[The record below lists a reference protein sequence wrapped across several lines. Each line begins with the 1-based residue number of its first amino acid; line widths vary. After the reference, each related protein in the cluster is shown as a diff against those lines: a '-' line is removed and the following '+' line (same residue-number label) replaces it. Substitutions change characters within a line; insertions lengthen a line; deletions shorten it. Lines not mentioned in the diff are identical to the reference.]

1 MQIRR
6 FYTPELLPQD
16 DAILLPPAEANHA
29 LRVLRMQV
37 GDPCELFAD
46 GRRYAARVD
55 AIDGEEVRL
64 AVTGPLPTT

>member
-1 MQIRR
+1 MRR
-6 FYTPELLPQD
+6 FYADERGLRDGMACLPEE
-16 DAILLPPAEANHA
+16 DAHHA